1 MNPRPSLR
9 PGLLSHRLD
18 GQLMVYD
25 KTDDNIH
32 LLDGTTATVFELLE
46 QGTGMGAIES
56 KLDTQ
61 QTVAPGAELL
71 ALALDELAQARLLE
85 GKERKSAPEM
95 DNRRQALQK
104 LAGVGAALLIPA
116 IVTLVP
122 RGAQAQASGVIG
134 ATVPTTSSV
143 PAVVAALTV
152 QERAPVTS
160 AALSPL
166 AAIARLE

>member
-46 QGTGMGAIES
+46 QGTGIGAIES

-61 QTVAPGAELL
+61 QTVAAGAELL

-85 GKERKSAPEM
+85 GEERKSAPEM

-134 ATVPTTSSV
+134 ATCTHNFQCASGCCGSNSAGACTSNKCSPV
-143 PAVVAALTV
+143 PACGSCT
-152 QERAPVTS
+152 P
-160 AALSPL
+160 
-166 AAIARLE
+166 